1 MENKEKLIIKKFNFA
16 VKDRVRISKNAPMHG
31 KNNFHPEGVE
41 GTVINIKPN
50 SDEKGSNCPLYIV
63 WDNDQ
68 LSANCLQDV
77 ELVEAEALK
86 GRYEYDKDE
95 LFFETFI
102 PSTPDDILPALYS
115 EQYNTAAAT
124 YYKNK
129 FGTLLHCV
137 KGKLRSFDD
146 IYYLFKA
153 YFPEETMESVFKRM
167 LLYHVTLDNVNN
179 RNIGIQLSE
188 CSTMKRIR
196 YIPHGNNYNTRD
208 ILNVAMD
215 SKQYESIIHWRQLFG
230 LIGIKTDTDLQN
242 WYKSE
247 LKKPTVSSLI
257 PKA

>member
-16 VKDRVRISKNAPMHG
+16 IHDRVRVCKNAPMYG
-31 KNNFHPEGVE
+31 KNNFHPKDME
-41 GTVINIKPN
+41 GTLINIKPN
-50 SDEKGSNCPLYIV
+50 SDMKGTNCPLYII

-68 LSANCLQDV
+68 LSANCLQDI
-77 ELVEAEALK
+77 ELVEAEALE
-86 GRYEYDKDE
+86 GRYEYNKNE
-95 LFFETFI
+95 LFFENFI
-102 PSTPDDILPALYS
+102 PSVPDEVLPALYS
-115 EQYNTAAAT
+115 EQYKTSVAT

-129 FGTLLHCV
+129 FGIMLHCV

-167 LLYHVTLDNVNN
+167 LLYDVKLDEIDS

-196 YIPHGNNYNTRD
+196 YIPHGNNYNTSD
-208 ILNVAMD
+208 IWRAAMD
-215 SKQYESIIHWRQLFG
+215 ARQYESIIHWNALFK
-230 LIGIKTDTDLQN
+230 LIGITSASDLNN
-242 WYKSE
+242 WYKSQ
-247 LKKPTVSSLI
+247 LKKPIVSSLI